1 LLPRSQLK
9 SLLMIETYTEN
20 MVFSPLH
27 WIPSALAA
35 FLILSFAVDPF
46 RKQHKTLSAAAV
58 LLGILGLV
66 GYISAGSFRFLPIDF
81 HTFHVWIGFSALSIS
96 VFLFIDKF
104 FFHMIEPE
112 MHCLLGK
119 LAAILATVALFVGV
133 LMLLGLVPTQTIATS
148 STNTQELTSGHLSET
163 EAVEYHGTKLVPLSR
178 QGNNAIKGT
187 QRINKETY
195 RLYVTGLIEHE
206 LNLTY
211 SQILELP
218 AYSELV
224 YMPCVE
230 GWGFNA
236 KWTGFRVTDLLN
248 LTGLKPGANYVLF
261 TSADGY
267 TTSLPLDYLQKS
279 NILVA
284 YGIND
289 RTLPQDRGFPLQLV
303 AKGKYGYKWAK
314 WITKIEVTNIDARG
328 YWETRG
334 YSNSAYIGEPPF
346 EL

>member
-1 LLPRSQLK
+1 
-9 SLLMIETYTEN
+9 
-20 MVFSPLH
+20 MVFLPLH
-27 WIPSALAA
+27 WIPSALAG
-35 FLILSFAVDPF
+35 FVILSFAFDLF

-58 LLGILGLV
+58 LLGLIGFV
-66 GYISAGSFRFLPIDF
+66 GYISAGSFRFLPIDL
-81 HTFHVWIGFSALSIS
+81 HTFHVWIGFSVLSLS
-96 VFLFIDKF
+96 VILFIDKF
-104 FFHMIEPE
+104 VLHKIEPG
-112 MHCLLGK
+112 MHCLLGQ
-119 LAAILATVALFVGV
+119 LAAILAAVVLFIGV
-133 LMLLGLVPTQTIATS
+133 LMLLGLVPTQTATS
-148 STNTQELTSGHLSET
+148 STNSAQEPTSGHLSET

-195 RLYVTGLIEHE
+195 RLDVTGLIEPE

-211 SQILELP
+211 SQILGLP

-224 YMPCVE
+224 YMPCVD

-261 TSADGY
+261 TSADGF
-267 TTSLPLDYLQKS
+267 TTSLPLDNLRKD
-279 NILVA
+279 NILLA

-289 RTLPQDRGFPLQLV
+289 ITLPQDRGFPLQLV

-314 WITKIEVTNIDARG
+314 WITKIEVIKNDIKG

-334 YSNSAYIGEPPF
+334 YSNSANVGELPF

>member
-1 LLPRSQLK
+1 
-9 SLLMIETYTEN
+9 
-20 MVFSPLH
+20 
-27 WIPSALAA
+27 
-35 FLILSFAVDPF
+35 
-46 RKQHKTLSAAAV
+46 
-58 LLGILGLV
+58 
-66 GYISAGSFRFLPIDF
+66 
-81 HTFHVWIGFSALSIS
+81 
-96 VFLFIDKF
+96 
-104 FFHMIEPE
+104 
-112 MHCLLGK
+112 
-119 LAAILATVALFVGV
+119 
-133 LMLLGLVPTQTIATS
+133 
-148 STNTQELTSGHLSET
+148 
-163 EAVEYHGTKLVPLSR
+163 VPLSS
-178 QGNNAIKGT
+178 QGNNAIEGV

-195 RLYVTGLIEHE
+195 RLGVTGLIGRE

-211 SQILELP
+211 NEILELT

-267 TTSLPLDYLQKS
+267 TTSLPLDYLRKN
-279 NILVA
+279 NILLA

-289 RTLPQDRGFPLQLV
+289 VTLPQDRGFPLQLV

-314 WITKIEVTNIDARG
+314 WITKIEVSNSDTRG

-334 YSNSAYIGEPPF
+334 YSNSANVGETPF
-346 EL
+346 ELF